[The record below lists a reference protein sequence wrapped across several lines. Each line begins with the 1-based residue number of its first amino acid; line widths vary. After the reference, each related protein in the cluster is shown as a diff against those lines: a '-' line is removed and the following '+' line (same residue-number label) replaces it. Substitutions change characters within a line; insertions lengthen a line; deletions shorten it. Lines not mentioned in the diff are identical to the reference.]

1 MHSLDSRSFSS
12 LPSGRRSHPPRL
24 SPLDGSQL
32 ASLQRFLSRAPSVA
46 QYRPPILFGY
56 HAWDKTHLGLH
67 KDLLLLES
75 WQGDRGTL
83 YAAGHG
89 PLSEAACTILD
100 DWQCLHRHG
109 RILLAEAC
117 LPECPSWRA
126 RLRDVAAMH
135 NYVLSVEHLNAG
147 QTAGMRRKRRCRDR
161 FQQLRPAAKLQR
173 LDPQD
178 KVQALQ
184 ITEFFR
190 CLDEE
195 TPQGCAELERDTKA
209 FRHCLNQA
217 KALGIE
223 ILGVVDEGTLLAIQ
237 VFEFPEGDCFYSNYC
252 RVLRSVPYLYEYFDL
267 AVAGQAA
274 ARGYRFY
281 NIGEDLG
288 LARMRRGKQGWE
300 PVHQV
305 RLFELPALSE
315 P

>member
-1 MHSLDSRSFSS
+1 MHSLDSPFFSS
-12 LPSGRRSHPPRL
+12 RPSGIRSHLSRL
-24 SPLDGSQL
+24 DWSQL
-32 ASLQRFLSRAPSVA
+32 ASLQRFLQRAPSVA

-75 WQGDRGTL
+75 GEGDGVTL

-89 PLSEAACTILD
+89 PLSEEACAILEG
-100 DWQCLHRHG
+100 WQCLNRHG

-117 LPECPSWRA
+117 LPESPAWQA
-126 RLRDVAAMH
+126 RLREAASMH

-161 FQQLRPAAKLQR
+161 FQQLRPGAKLQR

-178 KVQALQ
+178 KVQSVQ
-184 ITEFFR
+184 IDEFFR
-190 CLDEE
+190 CLGEE

-209 FRHCLNQA
+209 FQYCLRQA
-217 KALGIE
+217 DDLGIE
-223 ILGVVDEGTLLAIQ
+223 ILGVVDGGTLLAIQ
-237 VFEFPEGDCFYSNYC
+237 AFEFPEGDCFYSSYC
-252 RVLRSVPYLYEYFDL
+252 RVLRSMPCLYEFFDL
-267 AVAGQAA
+267 AVSEQAA

-288 LARMRRGKQGWE
+288 LERVRRGKQGWE

-305 RLFELPALSE
+305 RLFELPALAE